1 MEEDVVVGR
10 TGQDGGR
17 ALWPPEGGSP
27 ARIEAD
33 NAHGSSRAP
42 GTRLE
47 RSEAAHREEEERA
60 ELGISRE

>member
-17 ALWPPEGGSP
+17 ALWPPEGGSL

-42 GTRLE
+42 STRLE
-47 RSEAAHREEEERA
+47 RSEAEKRRRGGKGRA
-60 ELGISRE
+60 GDL